1 MDPVKCECPFE
12 SETCIM
18 HVGGSTYYRGLGM
31 IQNKG
36 VLFSAPLK
44 WSGFHFTRILLTAI
58 DSNQVSNFSLK
69 EKAFTFITLT
79 YDTEDDGN
87 MINRQFVFLL
97 KGMRYDLG
105 ILSCLRR
112 IQRAVR
118 VFTKSRRQE
127 RFTALAMGLH
137 PRLGGGSV
145 VYALYPDVLYSFFI
159 STRG

>member
-1 MDPVKCECPFE
+1 MHVDPVKCQCPYQ

-18 HVGGSTYYRGLGM
+18 QVGESTYYRGLGM

-44 WSGFHFTRILLTAI
+44 WSGFHFTRVLMNAI
-58 DSNQVSNFSLK
+58 DSNQVTNFSLK
-69 EKAFTFITLT
+69 EKAFTFITLA
-79 YDTEDDGN
+79 YNIEDDGN
-87 MINRQFVFLL
+87 TVNRQFVFLL
-97 KGMRYDLG
+97 KGVRYELG

-118 VFTKSRRQE
+118 AFTKSRRQK

-137 PRLGGGSV
+137 PRLGDKSS
-145 VYALYPDVLYSFFI
+145 LCMLCTDLLCSIYP
-159 STRG
+159 